1 MDFSRQR
8 VRIRTIALMPLF
20 WLAIAAAALDNGLL
34 PDAKLIERIRR
45 EHSPAAAE
53 RIAQWGELMRQLPAL
68 DEGERLRRVNAY
80 FNRIP
85 GVTDAALWGEPD
97 YWATPLEFLVRNG
110 GDCEDYALAKYF
122 TLKMVGIPAEKLR
135 ISYVRAWLPRE
146 RRMEAHMVL
155 SYFPDTDSDP
165 LILDNL
171 VAEIRPAPERTDLT
185 PTHHFNAEG
194 LWSARQRGQNG
205 RLGDA
210 TRIGRWVDLL
220 AKMNEGK

>member
-1 MDFSRQR
+1 MD
-8 VRIRTIALMPLF
+8 A
-20 WLAIAAAALDNGLL
+20 GLL

-53 RIAQWGELMRQLPAL
+53 HVAQWGELMRQLPAL
-68 DEGERLRRVNAY
+68 DEMTRLRRVNAF

-85 GVTDAALWGEPD
+85 GATDASLWGEPD
-97 YWATPLEFLVRNG
+97 YWATPLELLVRNG

-122 TLKMVGIPAEKLR
+122 TLKAGGIAVEKLR
-135 ISYVRAWLPRE
+135 ITYVRAWLPKQQRV
-146 RRMEAHMVL
+146 EAHMVL
-155 SYFPDTDSDP
+155 SYYPSLEADP

-210 TRIGRWVDLL
+210 TRINRWVDLL
-220 AKMNEGK
+220 ARMNEGK

>member
-1 MDFSRQR
+1 MFAAW
-8 VRIRTIALMPLF
+8 ALESNF
-20 WLAIAAAALDNGLL
+20 L

-53 RIAQWGELMRQLPAL
+53 RVAQWGELMRQLPAL
-68 DEGERLRRVNAY
+68 DDMARLRRVNGF

-85 GVTDAALWGEPD
+85 GATDAVLWGVAD

-122 TLKMVGIPAEKLR
+122 TLKAGGIAVEKLR
-135 ISYVRAWLPRE
+135 ITYARAWLPRE
-146 RRMEAHMVL
+146 RRMESHMVL
-155 SYFPDTDSDP
+155 SYYPDADADP

-171 VAEIRPAPERTDLT
+171 VAGIRPAPARSDLT

-194 LWSARQRGQNG
+194 LWAAQQRGQSG

-220 AKMNEGK
+220 TKMNEGK